1 MQTLGLGFTWEQLSA
16 GQRFRTLN
24 RTVTETDLVLFTGVT
39 GMLETIFTDRTFG
52 AEKGGAIQ
60 GQFVP
65 AALTYSLIEG
75 LLCQSMIQGTGLA
88 MLELNKQVLA
98 PVRVGDTV
106 HGEIEITSVRPTSKG
121 NRGIVVSRID
131 VKNQQDEVVMTYEAT
146 RMLSGRSADK
156 ARRKR
161 DKRGAQ
167 MRGLKD
173 RTVLVTGGA
182 NGIGAATARRL
193 AEEGCAVGILDM
205 DVAAG
210 ANVAG
215 GIEVRGRRA
224 KLYDVDITDYAAV
237 ARAVA
242 SFEASFGP
250 GSFLVNNAGWD
261 RAVNFLDTAPDFWRK
276 VVAIN
281 LFGPLNVSH
290 VVLRG
295 MAARGFGRVVN
306 VASDAGR
313 VGSSGE
319 AVYSAC
325 KGGIIALTKTLAR
338 ELVGKGVILNTIC
351 PGPTDTAI
359 LRSFLEGPDGARI
372 AEGLKRAIPM
382 RRLGVPEDYPGLI
395 AFLLSDDAAYITG
408 QTISVSG
415 GLTMH
420 G

>member
-1 MQTLGLGFTWEQLSA
+1 
-16 GQRFRTLN
+16 
-24 RTVTETDLVLFTGVT
+24 
-39 GMLETIFTDRTFG
+39 
-52 AEKGGAIQ
+52 
-60 GQFVP
+60 
-65 AALTYSLIEG
+65 
-75 LLCQSMIQGTGLA
+75 
-88 MLELNKQVLA
+88 
-98 PVRVGDTV
+98 
-106 HGEIEITSVRPTSKG
+106 
-121 NRGIVVSRID
+121 
-131 VKNQQDEVVMTYEAT
+131 
-146 RMLSGRSADK
+146 
-156 ARRKR
+156 
-161 DKRGAQ
+161 

-182 NGIGAATARRL
+182 NGIGAAIARRL
-193 AEEGCAVGILDM
+193 ADEGCAVGILDL
-205 DVAAG
+205 DAATGEKLADEIKAAG
-210 ANVAG
+210 
-215 GIEVRGRRA
+215 GRA
-224 KLYDVDITDYAAV
+224 SLHAVDITDYDAV
-237 ARAVA
+237 VRAVE
-242 SFEASFGP
+242 SVETSFGP
-250 GSFLVNNAGWD
+250 PAFLVNNAGWD
-261 RAVNFLDTAPDFWRK
+261 RAQSFLDTTPEFWRK

-281 LFGPLNVSH
+281 LFGPLNVNH

-306 VASDAGR
+306 IASDAGR

-325 KGGIIALTKTLAR
+325 KGGIIAFTKTVAR
-338 ELVGKGVILNTIC
+338 ELVGKGIILNTLC

-382 RRLGVPEDYPGLI
+382 RRLGVPEDYPGLV

>member
-1 MQTLGLGFTWEQLSA
+1 
-16 GQRFRTLN
+16 
-24 RTVTETDLVLFTGVT
+24 
-39 GMLETIFTDRTFG
+39 
-52 AEKGGAIQ
+52 
-60 GQFVP
+60 
-65 AALTYSLIEG
+65 
-75 LLCQSMIQGTGLA
+75 
-88 MLELNKQVLA
+88 
-98 PVRVGDTV
+98 
-106 HGEIEITSVRPTSKG
+106 
-121 NRGIVVSRID
+121 
-131 VKNQQDEVVMTYEAT
+131 
-146 RMLSGRSADK
+146 
-156 ARRKR
+156 
-161 DKRGAQ
+161 

-182 NGIGAATARRL
+182 NGIGAAIARRL
-193 AEEGCAVGILDM
+193 ADEGCAVGILDLDAAM
-205 DVAAG
+205 GEKLANEIKAAG
-210 ANVAG
+210 
-215 GIEVRGRRA
+215 GRA
-224 KLYDVDITDYAAV
+224 SLHAVDITDYDAV
-237 ARAVA
+237 VRAVE
-242 SFEASFGP
+242 SIETSFGP
-250 GSFLVNNAGWD
+250 PAFLVNNAGWD
-261 RAVNFLDTAPDFWRK
+261 RAQSFLDTTPEFWRK

-281 LFGPLNVSH
+281 LFGPLNVNH

-306 VASDAGR
+306 IASDAGR

-325 KGGIIALTKTLAR
+325 KGGIIAFTKTVAR
-338 ELVGKGVILNTIC
+338 ELVGKGIILNTLC

-382 RRLGVPEDYPGLI
+382 RRLGVPEDYPGLV

>member
-1 MQTLGLGFTWEQLSA
+1 
-16 GQRFRTLN
+16 
-24 RTVTETDLVLFTGVT
+24 
-39 GMLETIFTDRTFG
+39 
-52 AEKGGAIQ
+52 
-60 GQFVP
+60 
-65 AALTYSLIEG
+65 
-75 LLCQSMIQGTGLA
+75 
-88 MLELNKQVLA
+88 
-98 PVRVGDTV
+98 
-106 HGEIEITSVRPTSKG
+106 
-121 NRGIVVSRID
+121 
-131 VKNQQDEVVMTYEAT
+131 
-146 RMLSGRSADK
+146 
-156 ARRKR
+156 
-161 DKRGAQ
+161 

-182 NGIGAATARRL
+182 NGIGAAIARRL

-205 DVAAG
+205 DAAAG
-210 ANVAG
+210 EKLAGEIKAAG
-215 GIEVRGRRA
+215 GRA
-224 KLYDVDITDYAAV
+224 NLHAVDITDYDAV
-237 ARAVA
+237 ARAVEA
-242 SFEASFGP
+242 FESEFGP
-250 GSFLVNNAGWD
+250 VAFLVNNAGWD
-261 RAVNFLDTAPDFWRK
+261 RAANFLDTTPEFWRQ

-281 LFGPLNVSH
+281 LFGPLNMTH

-306 VASDAGR
+306 IASDAGR

-325 KGGIIALTKTLAR
+325 KGGIIAFTKTVAR

-359 LRSFLEGPDGARI
+359 LRSFLEGPDGTRI

-382 RRLGVPEDYPGLI
+382 KRLGVPEDYPGLL
-395 AFLLSDDAAYITG
+395 AFLLSDDAGYITG

>member
-1 MQTLGLGFTWEQLSA
+1 
-16 GQRFRTLN
+16 
-24 RTVTETDLVLFTGVT
+24 
-39 GMLETIFTDRTFG
+39 
-52 AEKGGAIQ
+52 
-60 GQFVP
+60 
-65 AALTYSLIEG
+65 
-75 LLCQSMIQGTGLA
+75 
-88 MLELNKQVLA
+88 
-98 PVRVGDTV
+98 
-106 HGEIEITSVRPTSKG
+106 
-121 NRGIVVSRID
+121 
-131 VKNQQDEVVMTYEAT
+131 
-146 RMLSGRSADK
+146 
-156 ARRKR
+156 
-161 DKRGAQ
+161 
-167 MRGLKD
+167 MRGLND

-193 AEEGCAVGILDM
+193 AEEGCTVGIFYMDAAGE
-205 DVAAG
+205 DVAGEIRA
-210 ANVAG
+210 
-215 GIEVRGRRA
+215 RGRRA
-224 KLYDVDITDYAAV
+224 SFHAADITDYDAV
-237 ARAVA
+237 SRAVER
-242 SFEASFGP
+242 FEAAFGP
-250 GSFLVNNAGWD
+250 LSFLVNNAGWD
-261 RAVNFLDTAPDFWRK
+261 RAQNFLETAPDFWRK

-295 MAARGFGRVVN
+295 MATRGFGRVVN
-306 VASDAGR
+306 IASDAGR

-359 LRSFLEGPDGARI
+359 LRSFLEGADGARI

-382 RRLGVPEDYPGLI
+382 RRFGVPEDYPGLV